1 MRKKQ
6 RQFSPNRRASKKQIP
21 AISDGILLLSLIIS
35 TISPAIAQEQTVGKS
50 LKEGLFQLNEIDMH
64 IHAGKE
70 RPLPLD
76 EWIDLSVRNG
86 RKVMLL
92 LDHLELYRL
101 DEREHKEWITKN
113 KFTDWYPN
121 STTGKYDLMKD
132 LSAVESRKDV
142 ITFRGWEIWEGE
154 IEEGL
159 EKQPMREAEVIG
171 WHISK
176 AAWNGKA
183 PAGKELIIRAR
194 QVIDIQKEFH
204 VPMIIFHPFIGR
216 IHEVREAAVRAGRKL
231 SSMKKEEYRYFTP
244 AQQQELIDVLKGS
257 SVYIEIS
264 KGWSTLWDDSIVRAA
279 LAEDIRPLVEGGIK
293 FTVSTDAHGL
303 ETFKKPFNPES
314 YCNDLGIT
322 PENVNAIIR
331 ELLAIRAKRNL
342 K

>member
-1 MRKKQ
+1 MRTDE
-6 RQFSPNRRASKKQIP
+6 RQWFGNHGASKMQIP
-21 AISDGILLLSLIIS
+21 ISYDILLLSLIIS
-35 TISPAIAQEQTVGKS
+35 TICPTSAQEQTVGKS
-50 LKEGLFQLNEIDMH
+50 LKEGLFQLNEIDLH
-64 IHAGKE
+64 LHAGKE
-70 RPLPLD
+70 RPLPLN

-101 DEREHKEWITKN
+101 AEGEHKVWIKKN
-113 KFTDWYPN
+113 NFTDWYPN
-121 STTGKYDLMKD
+121 PTTGKYDLMKE

-159 EKQPMREAEVIG
+159 EKQPMKAAEVIG
-171 WHISK
+171 WHLSK

-194 QVIDIQKEFH
+194 QIIEIQKEFP
-204 VPMIIFHPFIGR
+204 VPMIIFHPFTGR
-216 IHEVREAAVRAGRKL
+216 INEVREAAVSAGRKL
-231 SSMKKEEYRYFTP
+231 SSIKKEEYRYFTP
-244 AQQQELIDVLKGS
+244 VQQQELIDVLKGS

-264 KGWSTLWDDSIVRAA
+264 RGWSTLWADSIVRAA
-279 LAEDIRPLVEGGIK
+279 FTEDIRPLVEGGLK

-303 ETFKKPFNPES
+303 ESFKKPFDPES
-314 YCNDLGIT
+314 YCHDLGIT
-322 PENVNAIIR
+322 PENVNTIIR